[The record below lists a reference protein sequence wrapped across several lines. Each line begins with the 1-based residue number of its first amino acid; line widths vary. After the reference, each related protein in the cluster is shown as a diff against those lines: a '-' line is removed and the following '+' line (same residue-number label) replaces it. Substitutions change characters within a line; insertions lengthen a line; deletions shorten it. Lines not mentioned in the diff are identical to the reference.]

1 MTPVGG
7 TSIGAL
13 TPRTIDHW
21 STRSSHDGAST
32 YPFVRP
38 DELDRAR
45 SAPHPVIVVGGGLS
59 GLTMALDLVRRG
71 QRVTLLDDDNT
82 VGVRGLASRGM
93 VWARTLDLRPPG
105 RGRRHRRQGVRW
117 NVGRVLCRDAA
128 VASFTL
134 QAQPDMRHNGF
145 VNLQQYYLEAFLVEA
160 LQREPL
166 AELRW
171 LNRVDAIDS
180 PADGG
185 PVTCAC
191 TPEGDYRTQ
200 AEWVIACDG
209 ANSPLRQA
217 LGLRPECTTAT
228 KTAGSSSTW
237 CCAVRPGRKSA
248 DLAGRRQQPRPA
260 VWRHKMADD
269 TWRLDFQLRPDET
282 RRPPARRRPC
292 ASASGTCW
300 ANRSISISPGT
311 ASGPIA
317 TNACPACVMAACC
330 SPATRRTWWR
340 RSARAATAASRTP
353 TTWAGNWRWCCR
365 DAPATRCSTATA
377 PSASTRRWRT
387 SARRGA
393 RRAGIPAR
401 PNRRACGATP
411 SSRWPAPRRARARI
425 NTGRLCMPAIYP
437 PSPLAHPASPHAGR
451 ALPNVVLDR
460 RAQLTAPAARPLV
473 HRPGLRRPRTG
484 HPEPAADDALL
495 RRVTVGAH
503 CDAEGREALRR
514 QLGVEMNGEV
524 WLIRPDQ
531 HVMAAVDA
539 AASRA
544 RLAPPCRT
552 GSPPR
557 STPAPTRVPGR
568 ALPIECRSPRPCPCR
583 SRSLTICS
591 NV

>member
-1 MTPVGG
+1 
-7 TSIGAL
+7 
-13 TPRTIDHW
+13 
-21 STRSSHDGAST
+21 
-32 YPFVRP
+32 
-38 DELDRAR
+38 
-45 SAPHPVIVVGGGLS
+45 
-59 GLTMALDLVRRG
+59 
-71 QRVTLLDDDNT
+71 
-82 VGVRGLASRGM
+82 
-93 VWARTLDLRPPG
+93 
-105 RGRRHRRQGVRW
+105 
-117 NVGRVLCRDAA
+117 
-128 VASFTL
+128 
-134 QAQPDMRHNGF
+134 MRHNGF

-185 PVTCAC
+185 PVTLRVHARGRLPHAGRMGDRLRRCQQPAAPGAGPAARGVRPQRDRWIIIDVVLRG
-191 TPEGDYRTQ
+191 TSWPEERWTWLD
-200 AEWVIACDG
+200 
-209 ANSPLRQA
+209 
-217 LGLRPECTTAT
+217 
-228 KTAGSSSTW
+228 AGSNH
-237 CCAVRPGRKSA
+237 GR
-248 DLAGRRQQPRPA
+248 A

-269 TWRLDFQLRPDET
+269 TWRLDFQLRPDED
-282 RRPPARRRPC
+282 AQ
-292 ASASGTCW
+292 
-300 ANRSISISPGT
+300 
-311 ASGPIA
+311 
-317 TNACPACVMAACC
+317 AACTPQAMRQRVWDLLGEQVDFDIAWHGVWAYRHEC
-330 SPATRRTWWR
+330 LPGLRHGRVLFAGD
-340 RSARAATAASRTP
+340 SAHLV
-353 TTWAGNWRWCCR
+353 
-365 DAPATRCSTATA
+365 APF
-377 PSASTRRWRT
+377 
-387 SARRGA
+387 GA
-393 RRAGIPAR
+393 RRQRRHPGRRQPGLETGAGAAGRASDTLLDSYSAERKHAALENIRQARRSSRFVHPGPAESARMWRDAIIALAPRHDVPAR
-401 PNRRACGATP
+401 M
-411 SSRWPAPRRARARI
+411 I

-539 AASRA
+539 AASGQA
-544 RLAPPCRT
+544 GAALPDWIAAALY
-552 GSPPR
+552 
-557 STPAPTRVPGR
+557 PAPTRVPGR
-568 ALPIECRSPRPCPCR
+568 ALIECRSPRPCPCR